1 MFSYN
6 GYDEFEQFLFTSKT
20 ETSDPAA
27 APSPEEFENPEAPRK
42 KRNCGRCGATS
53 EAGRR
58 RSALNALKH
67 GATAKTLI
75 LKVESEEGWLIVLNR
90 WKDRYQPLENSLEAE
105 FVLRT
110 AQSDW
115 ARMRCSRQ
123 YDEFIHG
130 VSCASPDTWTPEEI
144 KKHDLMLRY
153 RGAAERSFHREY
165 RALETHYKIHNLLP
179 KPEPEPTA
187 EPESAPPPES
197 WPDFEI
203 VPGTHE
209 QVAEIIRQKRTAPPG
224 HPCYKPPAKE

>member
-6 GYDEFEQFLFTSKT
+6 GYDEFEQIDDTITS
-20 ETSDPAA
+20 EPSDPAA
-27 APSPEEFENPEAPRK
+27 APSEADNQDAPPK

-58 RSALNALKH
+58 KSAMNALKH

-75 LKVESEEGWLIVLNR
+75 LKIESEEGWLIVLGR
-90 WKDRYQPLENSLEAE
+90 WLDRYQPVENSLEAE

-123 YDEFIHG
+123 YDEYIHTLN
-130 VSCASPDTWTPEEI
+130 CTSPDTWSPEQI

-153 RGAAERSFHREY
+153 RSSAERSFHREY
-165 RALETHYKIHNLLP
+165 RALEVHYKIHNLLL
-179 KPEPEPTA
+179 KPEPEPK
-187 EPESAPPPES
+187 
-197 WPDFEI
+197 PDAQSKPMHEI
-203 VPGTHE
+203 TFVQKTHE
-209 QVAEIIRQKRTAPPG
+209 EIAEIIRQKRTAPPG
-224 HPCYKPPAKE
+224 HPCYQPPAKE

>member
-6 GYDEFEQFLFTSKT
+6 GYDEFEQFNASIKS
-20 ETSDPAA
+20 ETSDPPT
-27 APSPEEFENPEAPRK
+27 APPEETGNPEAPPK

-58 RSALNALKH
+58 RSAMNALKH

-75 LKVESEEGWLIVLNR
+75 LKIESEEGWLILLDR

-123 YDEFIHG
+123 YDEYIHTLN
-130 VSCASPDTWTPEEI
+130 CTSPDTWSPEQI
-144 KKHDLMLRY
+144 KMHDLMLRY
-153 RGAAERSFHREY
+153 RGSAERSFHREY
-165 RALETHYKIHNLLP
+165 RALEAHYKIHNLLP
-179 KPEPEPTA
+179 KPEPKPEPA
-187 EPESAPPPES
+187 AQSKPMPEIRFREASHE
-197 WPDFEI
+197 EI
-203 VPGTHE
+203 
-209 QVAEIIRQKRTAPPG
+209 AEIIRQKRTAPPG
-224 HPCYKPPAKE
+224 HPCYQPPDEK

>member
-6 GYDEFEQFLFTSKT
+6 GYDEFEQFLATSKT
-20 ETSDPAA
+20 ESSESAA
-27 APSPEEFENPEAPRK
+27 APSDEMENPEAPRK

-58 RSALNALKH
+58 RSAMNALKH

-75 LKVESEEGWLIVLNR
+75 LKAESEQGWLILLNR

-115 ARMRCSRQ
+115 ARMRCARE
-123 YDEFIHG
+123 YDEFVHRLNF
-130 VSCASPDTWTPEEI
+130 VPPEDWTAEQV

-153 RGAAERSFHREY
+153 RSAAERSFHREY
-165 RALETHYKIHNLLP
+165 RALEMHYKIHNLLP
-179 KPEPEPTA
+179 KPEPTPETA
-187 EPESAPPPES
+187 APEDMPPEIIFREAS
-197 WPDFEI
+197 HEEI
-203 VPGTHE
+203 
-209 QVAEIIRQKRTAPPG
+209 AEIIRKKRTPPPG
-224 HPCYKPPAKE
+224 HPLYQPPPKE

>member
-6 GYDEFEQFLFTSKT
+6 GYDEFEQFLATSKT
-20 ETSDPAA
+20 ETAESAA
-27 APSPEEFENPEAPRK
+27 APSDEMENPEAPRK

-75 LKVESEEGWLIVLNR
+75 LKIESEEGWLIVLNR
-90 WKDRYQPLENSLEAE
+90 WKERYQPLENSLEAE

-115 ARMRCSRQ
+115 VRMRCSRQ
-123 YDEFIHG
+123 YDEFIHS
-130 VSCASPDTWTPEEI
+130 VNCTSPDTWTPEEI

-153 RGAAERSFHREY
+153 RTSAERSFHREY
-165 RALETHYKIHNLLP
+165 RALEMHYKIHNLLP
-179 KPEPEPTA
+179 KPEPKQEA
-187 EPESAPPPES
+187 EAPS
-197 WPDFEI
+197 KNFADFEI

-209 QVAEIIRQKRTAPPG
+209 EVAEIIRQKRTAPPG
-224 HPCYKPPAKE
+224 HPCYQPPAKE